1 MQQLTFSIITCTWN
15 SEPYLAQSIAS
26 VLSQDY
32 PHIEYIFVDGG
43 STDGTLDRIKAL
55 RRPYRLL
62 ENVGGGISR
71 AMNEGIRVATGDVI
85 AHLHSDDYYTG
96 PRVLSTVAGH
106 MQASGRNW
114 LFGRILRDV
123 GGELQAEKFISP
135 RYSYSRL
142 LRTNF
147 IPHPATFVRR
157 EFIQRAGGF
166 DTRLKYAMDYDLWLK
181 LGELGEPVQ
190 LDEPLA
196 AFREHQGSLST
207 RDRLPAL
214 DEDFK
219 VRLSH
224 AGANPLARALHYA
237 RYLVRRQR
245 IIQAGAHA

>member
-1 MQQLTFSIITCTWN
+1 MQRLTFSIITCTWN

-32 PHIEYIFVDGG
+32 PNIEYIFVDGG
-43 STDGTLDRIKAL
+43 STDGTLERIK
-55 RRPYRLL
+55 RIQRPTRLL
-62 ENVGGGISR
+62 TDVRGGISN
-71 AMNEGIRVATGDVI
+71 AMNAGIEIATGDVI
-85 AHLHSDDYYTG
+85 AHLHSDDYYLHPG
-96 PRVLSTVAGH
+96 VLSAVASH
-106 MQASGRNW
+106 LESSGKNW
-114 LFGRILRDV
+114 LFGRILRDLD
-123 GGELQAEKFISP
+123 GELQREKYVSP
-135 RYSYSRL
+135 RYSYSQL

-166 DTRLKYAMDYDLWLK
+166 NTKLKYAMDYDLWLK
-181 LGELGEPVQ
+181 LGGLGDPVQ

-196 AFREHQGSLST
+196 AFREHDGSLST

-214 DEDFK
+214 EEDFR

-224 AGANPLARALHYA
+224 AGFNPIARAIHFA

-245 IIQAGAHA
+245 MVQAGARP

>member
-1 MQQLTFSIITCTWN
+1 MQELSFSIITCTWN
-15 SEPYLAQSIAS
+15 SEPFLAQSLES
-26 VLSQDY
+26 VLAQDY

-43 STDGTLDRIKAL
+43 SSDGTLDRIKSL

-62 ENVGGGISR
+62 ENVRGGISR
-71 AMNEGIRVATGDVI
+71 AMNAGIEAATGDVI
-85 AHLHSDDYYTG
+85 AHLHSDDYYLR
-96 PRVLSTVAGH
+96 PDVLSTVAGH
-106 MQASGRNW
+106 LQASGRNW

-123 GGELQAEKFISP
+123 HGTLHREKFISP

-147 IPHPATFVRR
+147 IPHPATFVKRD
-157 EFIQRAGGF
+157 FIQRAGGF
-166 DTRLKYAMDYDLWLK
+166 DTTLKYAMDYDLWLK

-196 AFREHQGSLST
+196 AFREHYGSLST
-207 RDRLPAL
+207 RDQLPAL
-214 DEDFK
+214 EEDFR

-224 AGANPLARALHYA
+224 AGFNPVSRAMHYL

-245 IIQAGAHA
+245 VLQAGIQA